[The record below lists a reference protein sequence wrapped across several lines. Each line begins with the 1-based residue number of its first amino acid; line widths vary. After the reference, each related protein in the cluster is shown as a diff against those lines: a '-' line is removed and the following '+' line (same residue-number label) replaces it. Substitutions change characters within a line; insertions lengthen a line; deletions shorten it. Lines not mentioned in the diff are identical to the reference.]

1 MRYRVV
7 VTLSCVALAGLLI
20 GGCAETGAPAVT
32 AKPLARP
39 TQGKVGYKVGAPY
52 QIDGVWYYPAVDYNY
67 DETGVASW
75 YGPDFDGKD
84 TALGDVY
91 DMNDLTA
98 AHRTLP
104 MPSMVRVT
112 NLDNGRVLAL
122 RVNDRGPYAKG
133 RILDVSRRGAQ
144 LLGFD
149 GNGTARVRVQVMAEE
164 SRQMAALAQ
173 AGQPV
178 ALAPG
183 ETKPQ
188 AAPTAAVVAQP
199 LAPLPGIA
207 AALPR
212 PAAVK
217 PGPAVAAPPQ
227 LAAAPIVPDG
237 RVSQVAVHPTHLY
250 IQAGAFTNQ
259 SNAARLR
266 AKLSPLGSTSITP
279 ISVDGQR
286 FFRVRLGPIATVD
299 QADAMLDR
307 VVGTGVAQAR
317 IVVD

>member
-1 MRYRVV
+1 
-7 VTLSCVALAGLLI
+7 
-20 GGCAETGAPAVT
+20 
-32 AKPLARP
+32 
-39 TQGKVGYKVGAPY
+39 
-52 QIDGVWYYPAVDYNY
+52 
-67 DETGVASW
+67 
-75 YGPDFDGKD
+75 
-84 TALGDVY
+84 
-91 DMNDLTA
+91 
-98 AHRTLP
+98 
-104 MPSMVRVT
+104 
-112 NLDNGRVLAL
+112 VLAL

-164 SRQMAALAQ
+164 SRQMAAQAQ

-178 ALAPG
+178 ALQPG
-183 ETKPQ
+183 ETRPQ
-188 AAPTAAVVAQP
+188 AAPTAAVVTQP
-199 LAPLPGIA
+199 LAPLPGVA
-207 AALPR
+207 AAPPR
-212 PAAVK
+212 PAVAK
-217 PGPAVAAPPQ
+217 PRPAVAPPPQ
-227 LAAAPIVPDG
+227 VAAAAPIVPDG
-237 RVSQVAVHPTHLY
+237 RVGQVPVHPTHLY

-266 AKLSPLGSTSITP
+266 ARLSLLGSTNITP

-307 VVGTGVAQAR
+307 VVGTGVVQAR

>member
-1 MRYRVV
+1 MRLKVAA
-7 VTLSCVALAGLLI
+7 TLAGIALAALCF
-20 GGCAETGAPAVT
+20 GGCAETEKPAVS
-32 AKPLARP
+32 AKPSHPAPGRLA
-39 TQGKVGYKVGAPY
+39 YKVGAPY
-52 QIDGVWYYPAVDYNY
+52 QIDGVWYYPTVDYNY

-75 YGPDFDGKD
+75 YGPDFDGKA
-84 TALGDVY
+84 TALGDIY

-122 RVNDRGPYAKG
+122 KVNDRGPYARG
-133 RILDVSRRGAQ
+133 RIIDVSRRGAQ

-149 GNGTARVRVQVMAEE
+149 GNGTARVRVQIMAEE
-164 SRQMAALAQ
+164 SRQMAAQAQ
-173 AGQPV
+173 AGQPI
-178 ALAPG
+178 ALQPG
-183 ETKPQ
+183 EARPQ
-188 AAPTAAVVAQP
+188 AAPTTAVVAQP
-199 LAPLPGIA
+199 LAPLPGVATVA
-207 AALPR
+207 AR
-212 PAAVK
+212 PAAPK
-217 PGPAVAAPPQ
+217 PAPAAAQPA
-227 LAAAPIVPDG
+227 LAAAAPIVPDG
-237 RVSQVAVHPTHLY
+237 RVGQVPVHATQLY

-259 SNAARLR
+259 SNATKLR
-266 AKLSPLGSTSITP
+266 ARLSPLGSTTITP

-286 FFRVRLGPIATVD
+286 FYRVRLGPIATVE

>member
-1 MRYRVV
+1 MRYGFA
-7 VTLSCVALAGLLI
+7 VTLSCFVLAGLLL
-20 GGCAETGAPAVT
+20 GGCAETGAPAVSKAVT
-32 AKPLARP
+32 RP
-39 TQGKVGYKVGAPY
+39 TQPKVGYKVGAPY

-75 YGPDFDGKD
+75 YGPDFDGKA
-84 TALGDVY
+84 TALGETY

-122 RVNDRGPYAKG
+122 KVNDRGPYAKG
-133 RILDVSRRGAQ
+133 RMIDVSRRGAQ

-164 SRQMAALAQ
+164 SRQMAAQAQ

-178 ALAPG
+178 ALQPG
-183 ETKPQ
+183 ESKPQ

-199 LAPLPGIA
+199 LAPLPGVA
-207 AALPR
+207 TAPSR
-212 PAAVK
+212 
-217 PGPAVAAPPQ
+217 PAVAKVAPTVAAPVIA
-227 LAAAPIVPDG
+227 AAAPIVPDG
-237 RVSQVAVHPTHLY
+237 TVTQVAVRPTHLY

-259 SNAARLR
+259 TNAARLR

-279 ISVDGQR
+279 ISVAGQR
-286 FFRVRLGPIATVD
+286 FFRVRLGPIATVE

>member
-1 MRYRVV
+1 MRYGIS
-7 VTLSCVALAGLLI
+7 LFLGCVALAGLLL
-20 GGCAETGAPAVT
+20 GGCAEAPKPVAT
-32 AKPLARP
+32 AKPAP
-39 TQGKVGYKVGAPY
+39 AKPKVGYKVGNPY
-52 QIDGVWYYPAVDYNY
+52 QIDGVWYYPTVDYNY

-84 TALGDVY
+84 TALGETY

-112 NLDNGRVLAL
+112 NLENGRVLAL

-149 GNGTARVRVQVMAEE
+149 ANGTARVRVQVMAEE
-164 SRQMAALAQ
+164 SRLMAAQAQ

-178 ALAPG
+178 ALMPG

-199 LAPLPGIA
+199 LAPPPGVA
-207 AALPR
+207 ASAPP

-217 PGPAVAAPPQ
+217 PKPVVAAPAQ
-227 LAAAPIVPDG
+227 VAVAPIVPDG
-237 RVSQVAVHPTHLY
+237 RVTQVPVHATNLY

-259 SNAARLR
+259 SNAVRLQ
-266 AKLSPLGSTSITP
+266 AKLRPIGTTSITP
-279 ISVDGQR
+279 IRVDGQR

-299 QADAMLDR
+299 QADTMLDR
-307 VVGTGVAQAR
+307 VVGSGVPQAR

>member
-1 MRYRVV
+1 MRFRLA

-20 GGCAETGAPAVT
+20 GGCAETEAPVT

-39 TQGKVGYKVGAPY
+39 TQPKIGYKVGTPY

-75 YGPDFDGKD
+75 YGPDFHGKN
-84 TALGDVY
+84 TALGEAY

-104 MPSMVRVT
+104 MPSMVRVI

-164 SRQMAALAQ
+164 SRQMAAQAQ

-178 ALAPG
+178 ALQPG
-183 ETKPQ
+183 ETRPQ
-188 AAPTAAVVAQP
+188 AAPTAAVVTQP
-199 LAPLPGIA
+199 LAPLPGA
-207 AALPR
+207 AAPPR
-212 PAAVK
+212 PAVAK
-217 PGPAVAAPPQ
+217 PRPAVAPPPQ
-227 LAAAPIVPDG
+227 VVAAAPIVPDG
-237 RVSQVAVHPTHLY
+237 RVGQVPVHPTQLY

-266 AKLSPLGSTSITP
+266 AKLLLLGSTNITP
-279 ISVDGQR
+279 ISVAGQR

-307 VVGTGVAQAR
+307 VVGTGVVQAR

>member
-1 MRYRVV
+1 MRYSIA
-7 VTLSCVALAGLLI
+7 LILGSIALAGLLL
-20 GGCAETGAPAVT
+20 GGCAET
-32 AKPLARP
+32 AKPAATARP
-39 TQGKVGYKVGAPY
+39 TQPAKPKLAYKVGSHY
-52 QIDGVWYYPAVDYNY
+52 QIDSVWYYPTVDYNY
-67 DETGVASW
+67 DETGIASW

-84 TALGDVY
+84 TALGETY

-112 NLDNGRVLAL
+112 NLENGRVLAL

-164 SRQMAALAQ
+164 SRLMAAQAQ

-178 ALAPG
+178 VLMAG
-183 ETKPQ
+183 ETRPQ
-188 AAPTAAVVAQP
+188 AAPTAVVVAQS
-199 LAPLPGIA
+199 LAPPPGVA
-207 AALPR
+207 GSAPRPTAVKPKPMVAALP
-212 PAAVK
+212 AQ
-217 PGPAVAAPPQ
+217 VAAPI
-227 LAAAPIVPDG
+227 APDG
-237 RVSQVAVHPTHLY
+237 RITQVPVRATNLY
-250 IQAGAFTNQ
+250 IQAGAFSNQ
-259 SNAARLR
+259 SNAVRLQ
-266 AKLSPLGSTSITP
+266 AKLSSIGATNITP
-279 ISVDGQR
+279 VRVDGQR

-307 VVGTGVAQAR
+307 VVGSGVPQAR

>member
-1 MRYRVV
+1 MRYGIALI
-7 VTLSCVALAGLLI
+7 LSSVALAGLLL
-20 GGCAETGAPAVT
+20 GGCAETTKPAVT
-32 AKPLARP
+32 ARPAPPAKP
-39 TQGKVGYKVGAPY
+39 KVTYKVGNPY
-52 QIDGVWYYPAVDYNY
+52 QIDGVWYYPTVDYNY

-84 TALGDVY
+84 TALGETY

-112 NLDNGRVLAL
+112 NLENGRVLAL

-133 RILDVSRRGAQ
+133 RILDVSRRGAR

-149 GNGTARVRVQVMAEE
+149 ANGTARVRVQIMAEE
-164 SRQMAALAQ
+164 SRLMAAQAQ

-178 ALAPG
+178 ALMPG

-188 AAPTAAVVAQP
+188 AAPTAVVVAQP
-199 LAPLPGIA
+199 LAPPPGVATSAPRSA
-207 AALPR
+207 AAKPKPVVSA
-212 PAAVK
+212 PAQV
-217 PGPAVAAPPQ
+217 AVA
-227 LAAAPIVPDG
+227 PIMPDG
-237 RVSQVAVHPTHLY
+237 RVGQVPVHATNLY

-259 SNAARLR
+259 SNAVRLQ
-266 AKLSPLGSTSITP
+266 AKLASIGTTNITP
-279 ISVDGQR
+279 IRVDGQR

-307 VVGTGVAQAR
+307 VVGSGVPQAR

>member
-1 MRYRVV
+1 MRHSIS
-7 VTLSCVALAGLLI
+7 LFLGCVALGGLLL
-20 GGCAETGAPAVT
+20 GGCAETTKPVATARPAPA
-32 AKPLARP
+32 KPKLA
-39 TQGKVGYKVGAPY
+39 YKVGHPY
-52 QIDGVWYYPAVDYNY
+52 QIDGVWYYPTVDYNY

-84 TALGDVY
+84 TALGETY

-112 NLDNGRVLAL
+112 NLENGRVLAL
-122 RVNDRGPYAKG
+122 KVNDRGPYAKG

-149 GNGTARVRVQVMAEE
+149 ANGTARVRVQIMAEE
-164 SRQMAALAQ
+164 SRLMAAQAQ

-178 ALAPG
+178 ALLPG

-188 AAPTAAVVAQP
+188 AAPTATVVAQA
-199 LAPLPGIA
+199 LAPPPGVA
-207 AALPR
+207 ASAPR
-212 PAAVK
+212 ARAAVK
-217 PGPAVAAPPQ
+217 PKPTVVAPAQVAVA
-227 LAAAPIVPDG
+227 PIRPDG
-237 RVSQVAVHPTHLY
+237 RVTQVPVRATNLY

-259 SNAARLR
+259 SNAVRLQ
-266 AKLSPLGSTSITP
+266 AKLAAIGTTNITP
-279 ISVDGQR
+279 IRVDGQR

-307 VVGTGVAQAR
+307 VVGSGVLQAR

>member
-1 MRYRVV
+1 MRVRVAA
-7 VTLSCVALAGLLI
+7 TLAGIALAALCF
-20 GGCAETGAPAVT
+20 GGCAETEKPAVS
-32 AKPLARP
+32 AKPTRP
-39 TQGKVGYKVGAPY
+39 APSRLTYKVGAPY

-75 YGPDFDGKD
+75 YGPDFDGRN
-84 TALGDVY
+84 TALGEVY

-122 RVNDRGPYAKG
+122 RVNDRGPYARG

-149 GNGTARVRVQVMAEE
+149 GNGTARVRVQIMAEE
-164 SRQMAALAQ
+164 SRQMAAQAQ

-178 ALAPG
+178 ALQPG
-183 ETKPQ
+183 ESRPQ

-199 LAPLPGIA
+199 LAPLAGVATAPARPVVAKAAPA
-207 AALPR
+207 AAPTL
-212 PAAVK
+212 A
-217 PGPAVAAPPQ
+217 
-227 LAAAPIVPDG
+227 AAAPIMPDG
-237 RVSQVAVHPTHLY
+237 RVGQVPVHPTQLY

-259 SNAARLR
+259 SNAVRLR
-266 AKLSPLGSTSITP
+266 AKLSPLGSTTITP

>member
-1 MRYRVV
+1 MRFSVALI
-7 VTLSCVALAGLLI
+7 LSSVALAGLLL
-20 GGCAETGAPAVT
+20 GGCAETEKPTVT
-32 AKPLARP
+32 ARPAPPAKPKLA
-39 TQGKVGYKVGAPY
+39 YKVGNPY
-52 QIDGVWYYPAVDYNY
+52 QIDGVWYYPTVDYNY

-75 YGPDFDGKD
+75 YGPDFDGKN
-84 TALGDVY
+84 TALGETY

-112 NLDNGRVLAL
+112 NLENGRVLAL

-149 GNGTARVRVQVMAEE
+149 ANGTARVRVQIMAEE
-164 SRQMAALAQ
+164 SRLMAAQAQ

-178 ALAPG
+178 ALMPG

-188 AAPTAAVVAQP
+188 AAPTAVVVAQP
-199 LAPLPGIA
+199 LAPPPGVA
-207 AALPR
+207 AAPAR
-212 PAAVK
+212 PAAAK
-217 PGPAVAAPPQ
+217 PKPVVTQPTQVAV
-227 LAAAPIVPDG
+227 APIVPDG
-237 RVSQVAVHPTHLY
+237 RVTQVPIHATNLY

-259 SNAARLR
+259 SNAAKLK
-266 AKLSPLGSTSITP
+266 AKLASIGTTNITP
-279 ISVDGQR
+279 IRVDGQR

-299 QADAMLDR
+299 QADAMLDK
-307 VVGTGVAQAR
+307 VVRNGVPQAR
-317 IVVD
+317 IIVD